1 MQKCWNIINWF
12 RYCYKRCSKNIP
24 KSNTKGISH
33 TNNPKKLVTWNLQAL
48 FYFLFPNKLEN
59 IIQELKTL
67 ETDLLCLQEV
77 FEPKYKKNI
86 IQELNQIYPYYLCGN
101 LKRKYCICEDSG
113 LLILSKYDIQFVK
126 EVFLPNLTSCD
137 NFSKRTI
144 LYFTIG
150 EINFAMSHLQSNN
163 EDGAEK
169 HLDYLLDEC
178 PFEEFI
184 IIGDLNHNNA
194 DGIVGVK
201 KNNNINTWDNEILDY
216 ILPVNMDN
224 YKFDVKTYLNDITFV
239 TDHQPVFAELT
250 EK

>member
-1 MQKCWNIINWF
+1 MQKCWNIINLF
-12 RYCYKRCSKNIP
+12 RYFYKRCSKNIP
-24 KSNTKGISH
+24 KSNIKGISH
-33 TNNPKKLVTWNLQAL
+33 TNIPNKIVTWNLQAL

-77 FEPKYKKNI
+77 FEPDYKKKI
-86 IQELNQIYPYYLCGN
+86 IEELHQIYPYYLCGN

-113 LLILSKYDIQFVK
+113 LLILSKYDMQFIK
-126 EVFLPNLTSCD
+126 EVYLPNLTSCD
-137 NFSKRTI
+137 NLSKRTI

-150 EINFAMSHLQSNN
+150 DINFAMSHLQSNN

-169 HLDYLLDEC
+169 HLEYLLDEC

-184 IIGDLNHNNA
+184 ILGDLNHNNA
-194 DGIVGVK
+194 DRIVGVK
-201 KNNNINTWDNEILDY
+201 KNNNTNTWNNEILDY
-216 ILPVNMDN
+216 ILPVRMDK
-224 YKFDVKTYLNDITFV
+224 YRLDVKTLLNDITFV
-239 TDHQPVFAELT
+239 TDHQPVYAELT